1 MIFQKRRL
9 ACNESRLIFDS
20 CVTESVRSCFQ
31 KKSSHEKRFFG
42 VVREGSVSVA
52 EGDCCEFDS
61 VLQFC
66 TVQFC
71 LRGAWEAA
79 VELSSDQAG
88 RGGLSSSRIGAILP
102 FVQAI
107 IRIIQGRGV

>member
-1 MIFQKRRL
+1 MGRGHDFQKRRL
-9 ACNESRLIFDS
+9 ACNESRLIFES

-66 TVQFC
+66 TVQFVSAARGRQRSSC
-71 LRGAWEAA
+71 LLIKLDVA
-79 VELSSDQAG
+79 D
-88 RGGLSSSRIGAILP
+88 
-102 FVQAI
+102 
-107 IRIIQGRGV
+107 